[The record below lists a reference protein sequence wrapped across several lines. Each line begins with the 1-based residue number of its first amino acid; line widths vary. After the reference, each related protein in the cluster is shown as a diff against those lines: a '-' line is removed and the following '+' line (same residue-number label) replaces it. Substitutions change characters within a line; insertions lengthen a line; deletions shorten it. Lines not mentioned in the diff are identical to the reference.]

1 MQVHIE
7 KYGDF
12 YAVRLTVTDTGSTL
26 RLGLTEKEARLFAS
40 DLERCSQAMF
50 AVLPEVDQ

>member
-7 KYGDF
+7 KYGDL
-12 YAVRLTVTDTGSTL
+12 YAVRLTVTDTEPTL

-40 DLERCSQAMF
+40 DLERCSQAVF
-50 AVLPEVDQ
+50 AVLPEVDK